1 MRQGLL
7 YGLCGPGFEHFVE
20 GSDIPK
26 EMLVKLFESV
36 RKIWS
41 QNTSDADVDR
51 KRAIRRLLGVRL

>member
-1 MRQGLL
+1 
-7 YGLCGPGFEHFVE
+7 VE